1 MYNLLLPRSILKE
14 ISNKY
19 FQIILFIDIFNGP
32 KLSIREV
39 KKSKMKSEMLEAR
52 VKSV

>member
-32 KLSIREV
+32 KLSIRGEKV
-39 KKSKMKSEMLEAR
+39 ENEK
-52 VKSV
+52 